1 LNEAAKQ
8 LMEMDKPVPGPS
20 ADSETPETCQGDVHG
35 DAPRQRA
42 EGKKNAKKRHSF
54 TALSV
59 TQRTALANN
68 NRHSMEINAS
78 DPRARVGEYAHLSSS
93 APTSQDS
100 SFNPGAALQPRV
112 TPTTGELLAAAK
124 VQLPLNIYLALYAYK
139 PQKADE
145 LELRK
150 GEMYRV
156 MEKCQDGWFKGTSLR
171 SGASGVF
178 PGNYVTPVSR

>member
-1 LNEAAKQ
+1 MSK
-8 LMEMDKPVPGPS
+8 
-20 ADSETPETCQGDVHG
+20 CQVWDLFC
-35 DAPRQRA
+35 
-42 EGKKNAKKRHSF
+42 S
-54 TALSV
+54 
-59 TQRTALANN
+59 
-68 NRHSMEINAS
+68 
-78 DPRARVGEYAHLSSS
+78 
-93 APTSQDS
+93 
-100 SFNPGAALQPRV
+100 
-112 TPTTGELLAAAK
+112 
-124 VQLPLNIYLALYAYK
+124 YLALYAYK